1 MPNGG
6 YPMQSLTPIAG
17 TDLAI
22 HVRATHVSLWQQV
35 PSREDTDRR
44 PTFVSVAELT
54 TDQAGAL
61 AYHLLYWSG
70 AANHEV
76 LTGLRGGR
84 LPIRPRFHSAGCRYD
99 Y

>member
-6 YPMQSLTPIAG
+6 YPMQLLTPIEG
-17 TDLAI
+17 TDLALHI
-22 HVRATHVSLWQQV
+22 RATQVSLWQQV
-35 PSREDTDRR
+35 PSPNDTDSR
-44 PTFVSVAELT
+44 PTFVPVAELT

-70 AANHEV
+70 SVNHE
-76 LTGLRGGR
+76 LLAGLRGGQ
-84 LPIRPRFHSAGCRYD
+84 LPIRPRFHSTGCRYD

>member
-6 YPMQSLTPIAG
+6 YPMQLLTPIAG

-22 HVRATHVSLWQQV
+22 HVRATQVSLWRQV
-35 PSREDTDRR
+35 PSRDDTGPR
-44 PTFVSVAELT
+44 PTFVPVAELT
-54 TDQAGAL
+54 TDQTGAL

-76 LTGLRGGR
+76 LNGLRGGQ
-84 LPIRPRFHSAGCRYD
+84 LLLRPRFYSAGCRYD